1 MINKAIINKE
11 HYFDAVLISVL
22 ATLAWNCR
30 DTGIKL
36 SILEVLLP
44 FLGGLA
50 ITSILTLLRK
60 SQNKTRHEEKT
71 KPLFNANLI
80 CPVSFGFQTVCV
92 VWMFILFRKSG
103 VLQEV
108 VVEQILLT
116 SFIVGVIIAFC
127 FASLEFIS
135 KSIDK
140 LPNK

>member
-1 MINKAIINKE
+1 MINEAKTHKE

-22 ATLAWNCR
+22 ATLVWKCFDA
-30 DTGIKL
+30 GITL
-36 SILEVLLP
+36 SIWEVLLP
-44 FLGGLA
+44 FLAGLA

-60 SQNKTRHEEKT
+60 SQHKTSYEET
-71 KPLFNANLI
+71 SRLLLNANLI
-80 CPVSFGFQTVCV
+80 CPISFGFQTVCV
-92 VWMFILFRKSG
+92 VWMFILFRKSS